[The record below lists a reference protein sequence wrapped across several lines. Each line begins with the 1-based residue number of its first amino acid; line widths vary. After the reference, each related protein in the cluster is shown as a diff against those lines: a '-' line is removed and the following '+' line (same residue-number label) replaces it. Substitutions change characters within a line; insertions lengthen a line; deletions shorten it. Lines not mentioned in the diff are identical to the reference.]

1 MIKVFYYIWA
11 FAGGYLYFNDV
22 RFQSEDSEVKA
33 LGTTL
38 LVLTII
44 NIVDVIRCALIVLL
58 FVMIHVICKRRVRSQ
73 RQ

>member
-1 MIKVFYYIWA
+1 MIKVFYYVWA
-11 FAGGYLYFNDV
+11 LAGGYLYFTDV
-22 RFQSEDSEVKA
+22 RFQSEESEVKA

-58 FVMIHVICKRRVRSQ
+58 FAMIHVICKRRVRS
-73 RQ
+73 